1 VHDVLVDRRFETD
14 DYVMR
19 RQPRSVLCLPMSI
32 KGVHR
37 GLVYLENGSAVGVFS
52 DDRLRLVKLLTG
64 QLMNTLEN
72 ALLVDRLRRANRQL
86 RAKNSQLREVD
97 KMKDAFLA
105 VASHELRTPLN
116 GIMGMASLMEDT
128 DMNGQQQECITD
140 IQDSSETLLSLVND
154 VLDLSKLKAMK
165 LNFVRRVCVCVRACV
180 RACRLTD
187 REHVRR
193 RPIYACSINAWRPA

>member
-1 VHDVLVDRRFETD
+1 VLLHDVLVDRRFETD

-19 RQPRSVLCLPMSI
+19 HQPRSVLCLPMSV
-32 KGVHR
+32 KGAHR
-37 GLVYLENGSAVGVFS
+37 GLIYLENRTTVGVFS
-52 DDRLRLVKLLTG
+52 DDRLRLVKILTG

-72 ALLVDRLRRANRQL
+72 ALLVDTLRRANRQL
-86 RAKNSQLREVD
+86 RAKNAQLREVD
-97 KMKDAFLA
+97 KMKDSFLA

-128 DMNGQQQECITD
+128 DMNDQQQECIQD

-165 LNFVRRVCVCVRACV
+165 LNFVRHHCSSCRAVSCRGAHELVCLVKC
-180 RACRLTD
+180 
-187 REHVRR
+187 
-193 RPIYACSINAWRPA
+193 